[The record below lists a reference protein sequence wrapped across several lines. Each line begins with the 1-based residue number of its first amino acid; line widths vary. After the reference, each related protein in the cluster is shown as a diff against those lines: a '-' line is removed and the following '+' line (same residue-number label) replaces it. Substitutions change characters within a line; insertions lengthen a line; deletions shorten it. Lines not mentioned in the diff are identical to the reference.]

1 MRLSAC
7 VLLLSGL
14 TSMSASAATIMLGGG
29 TTTVEFVPAVVQTL
43 TDAGLTLSPLGT
55 ASLSGTTATFPIT
68 GGMIDTDTEMA
79 EIYHDGS
86 GLRFDDGMMMLDL
99 MNFVINATI
108 TPGSETGVLT
118 GDVMGA
124 VDLSDVP
131 LFDIGP
137 GLQLT
142 LRSEAAGALA
152 NVFGLP
158 DLTGTA
164 IGTAAASPEPVPE
177 PSTFGLLAAGA
188 LGFAAFRR
196 VKAAR
201 G

>member
-1 MRLSAC
+1 
-7 VLLLSGL
+7 
-14 TSMSASAATIMLGGG
+14 MSTSAATIMLGGG

-43 TDAGLTLSPLGT
+43 TDAGLTLSPIGT
-55 ASLSGTTATFPIT
+55 ASLSGTTAMFPIT

-99 MNFVINATI
+99 MNFVINASI
-108 TPGSETGVLT
+108 TPGSESGVLT

-124 VDLSDVP
+124 VDLSNVP

-142 LRSEAAGALA
+142 MRSEAAGALS

-158 DLTGTA
+158 DLSGAT

-201 G
+201 A